1 MAEKYIQVGVTAL
14 RNPATGEF
22 LPAVPL
28 YIKAEDSAEAAEEK
42 LIEDI
47 GYRGRTIGGAK
58 VSEKHVNF
66 IVNEDCAKAS
76 DYLELVQEIQEKV
89 RSRFGIDL
97 HMEVEK
103 FNWD

>member
-1 MAEKYIQVGVTAL
+1 MAEKYIQVGITAM

-47 GYRGRTIGGAK
+47 GNLLAHR
-58 VSEKHVNF
+58 F
-66 IVNEDCAKAS
+66 KAYV
-76 DYLELVQEIQEKV
+76 DGCKKA
-89 RSRFGIDL
+89 GIDP
-97 HMEVEK
+97 
-103 FNWD
+103 